1 MSTPLLTIV
10 MPAYNAAKYIRATIQ
25 SICNQSFTK
34 WQLIVINDASKDD
47 TAAIVQSFSDPR
59 ITLIT
64 NEQNLRVAKT
74 MNKGIAMADTPYF
87 ARIDSDDLCLPGHFQ
102 QHIDFFE
109 QNPDVAICGSNVI
122 TIDENDHFNRN
133 WYYETTPEMIN
144 ASAIFG
150 CPFIQSSVIFRTE
163 ALKTLGGYREEM
175 ELIEDYE
182 LWLRAIQQYKC
193 ANLPELLIKYRI
205 HTGNMSQ
212 VNKSKIMELLESAY
226 LKYSK
231 ELGIDTGN
239 LPYHARMEYGDWS
252 NIVAKDLSKI
262 KQWRKRLITINNELK
277 VYDKRT
283 YRFTLD
289 KYFTN
294 AFLKIASQNG
304 RKIKALALMSA
315 VILSPSHTIALFKR
329 RRESVVPVSE

>member
-10 MPAYNAAKYIRATIQ
+10 MPAYSAAKYIRGTIQ
-25 SICNQSFTK
+25 SICDQSFTQWK
-34 WQLIVINDASKDD
+34 LIVINDASKDE

-74 MNKGIAMADTPYF
+74 MNKGIAMVDTPYF
-87 ARIDSDDLCLPGHFQ
+87 ARIDSDDLCQPEHFQ
-102 QHIDFFE
+102 KHIDFFE
-109 QNPDVAICGSNVI
+109 QNPDIAICGSNVI
-122 TIDENDHFNRN
+122 TIDENNNFNRN
-133 WYYETTPEMIN
+133 WYYETTPEMIK
-144 ASAIFG
+144 ASAVFG
-150 CPFIQSSVIFRTE
+150 CPFIQSSVMFRTE
-163 ALKTLGGYREEM
+163 VIKALGGYREEM

-212 VNKSKIMELLESAY
+212 VNKNKIMQLLESAY

-231 ELGIDTGN
+231 ELGVDTEN
-239 LPYHARMEYGDWS
+239 LSYHARMEYGDWS
-252 NIVAKDLSKI
+252 NMVVKDLGKI
-262 KQWRKRLITINNELK
+262 KQWRKRLLAINNELK

-283 YRFTLD
+283 YRFILD

-294 AFLKIASQNG
+294 AFLK
-304 RKIKALALMSA
+304 LSA
-315 VILSPSHTIALFKR
+315 RTDVR
-329 RRESVVPVSE
+329 